1 MNMLEEIKG
10 NIIKGKQIS
19 RSEALML
26 CDIPLEELCNGAEEI
41 RKHFMSNSFD
51 LCSIVNGKCG
61 RCSENCKFCA
71 QSAVSGFSINSY
83 PLLDADT
90 IVAEAM
96 KNYKLGVKRF
106 SIVTSGKRVSIN
118 EVEQICHVVRRII
131 DEVGSSVCVSL
142 GLLGETEYAMLKE
155 AGVTRIHNN
164 LEASESFFPEVC
176 TTHTT
181 EDKINSIKAAQ
192 RVGLTVCSG
201 GIMGIGESWEDRID
215 MAFTLRNLNI
225 KSVPVN
231 MLNPIPNTPFGD
243 KERLS
248 DDEIRRIVAIYRF
261 ILPDAFIRLA
271 GGRGLMS
278 DKGKGCFKS
287 GANAAISGDMLTTA
301 GISAEQDFIMLS
313 DLGYTVD

>member
-181 EDKINSIKAAQ
+181 EDRINSIKAAQ

-248 DDEIRRIVAIYRF
+248 DDEIRRILAIYRF
-261 ILPDAFIRLA
+261 FLPDAFIRLA

-301 GISAEQDFIMLS
+301 GISAEQDFIMIS
-313 DLGYTVD
+313 ELGYTVD

>member
-41 RKHFMSNSFD
+41 RKHFMPNTFD

-71 QSAVSGFSINSY
+71 QSAISGFEINSY
-83 PLLDADT
+83 PLLDSDT
-90 IVAEAM
+90 IVDEAM

-106 SIVTSGKRVSIN
+106 SIVTSGRRVSIS

-142 GLLGETEYAMLKE
+142 GLLGEKEYAMLKE

-192 RVGLTVCSG
+192 KVGLTVCSG

-215 MAFTLRNLNI
+215 MAFTLRDLNI

-231 MLNPIPNTPFGD
+231 MLNPIPETPFGD
-243 KERLS
+243 RERLS
-248 DDEIRRIVAIYRF
+248 DDEIRRVVAIYRF
-261 ILPDAFIRLA
+261 ILPDAYIRLA
-271 GGRGLMS
+271 GGRGLMP

-287 GANAAISGDMLTTA
+287 GANAAISGDMLTTS
-301 GISAEQDFIMLS
+301 GISAEQDFIML
-313 DLGYTVD
+313 DELGYTVD

>member
-41 RKHFMSNSFD
+41 RKHFMPNTFD

-71 QSAVSGFSINSY
+71 QSSISGFEINSY

-90 IVAEAM
+90 IVDGAM

-106 SIVTSGKRVSIN
+106 SIVTSGRRVSVN

-142 GLLGETEYAMLKE
+142 GLLGEKEYAMLKE

-192 RVGLTVCSG
+192 KVGLTVCSG

-215 MAFTLRNLNI
+215 MAFTLRDLNI

-231 MLNPIPNTPFGD
+231 MLNPIPETPFAD
-243 KERLS
+243 RERLS
-248 DDEIRRIVAIYRF
+248 DDEIRRVVAIYRF
-261 ILPDAFIRLA
+261 ILPDAYIRLA
-271 GGRGLMS
+271 GGRGLMP

-287 GANAAISGDMLTTA
+287 GANAAISGDMLTTS
-301 GISAEQDFIMLS
+301 GISAEQDFIML
-313 DLGYTVD
+313 DELGYTVD